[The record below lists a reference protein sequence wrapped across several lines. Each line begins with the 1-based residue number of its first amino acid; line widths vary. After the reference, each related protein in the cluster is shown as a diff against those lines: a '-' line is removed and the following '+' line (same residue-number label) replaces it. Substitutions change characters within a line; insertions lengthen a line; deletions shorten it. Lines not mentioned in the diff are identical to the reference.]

1 MHSLQWG
8 FKLVREERSMRA
20 KLLLSQVPTP
30 GALCAEGIHPPAAAE
45 EAEAEAEALRG
56 TTSRK
61 AQ

>member
-1 MHSLQWG
+1 
-8 FKLVREERSMRA
+8 MRA

-45 EAEAEAEALRG
+45 EAEAEAEAEALRG